1 MVDEAIA
8 GRVRDVCRPLR
19 AAVSEVRTRIAGFLA
34 SRDLGQIQACQPS
47 TGEPLP
53 LACQALA
60 LAQPLLLELTRTHLY
75 SDSFTDLERVS
86 TRGDVGKRE

>member
-8 GRVRDVCRPLR
+8 DRVRDVCRPLR
-19 AAVSEVRTRIAGFLA
+19 TAAVSEVRIRIAGFLA

-60 LAQPLLLELTRTHLY
+60 LAQPLLLEPTRTHLY
-75 SDSFTDLERVS
+75 SDFL
-86 TRGDVGKRE
+86 